1 MTVTEIET
9 IYKEHF
15 RDVYLYIL
23 GLSGNEHIAEDV
35 TEETFF
41 RAIKALP
48 EFRGDCD
55 VRVWLCQ
62 IAKNQFYS
70 YIRKNKKSI
79 STDFSE
85 LDDTNEL
92 SEAMTRKSQQQIGI
106 EKQLIDSEMAEIIH
120 QKVHELS
127 EPYKEVFHL
136 RVFGE
141 LSFEK
146 IGNIFGKNANWACVT
161 YHRAKTRIQQEMEDL
176 K

>member
-1 MTVTEIET
+1 MTVTEIEL
-9 IYKEHF
+9 IYNEYF
-15 RDVYLYIL
+15 QDIYLYIL
-23 GLSGNEHIAEDV
+23 GLSRNEHIAEDV

-41 RAIKALP
+41 RAMKALP

-70 YIRKNKKSI
+70 YVRKNKKSVPI
-79 STDFSE
+79 DFSE
-85 LDDTNEL
+85 MDDEPRL
-92 SEAMTRKSQQQIGI
+92 QRSEATSI
-106 EKQLIDSEMAEIIH
+106 EKQLVDSEMAEMIH
-120 QKVHELS
+120 QKVHELA
-127 EPYKEVFHL
+127 EPYKEVFYL

-146 IGNIFGKNANWACVT
+146 IGAIFDKNANWACVT
-161 YHRAKTRIQQEMEDL
+161 YHRAKTKIQNAMEDF

>member
-1 MTVTEIET
+1 MTVTEIEN
-9 IYKEHF
+9 IYKDYF
-15 RDVYLYIL
+15 RDIYLYIL
-23 GLSGNEHIAEDV
+23 GLSGDEHTAEDV

-48 EFRGDCD
+48 SFRGDCD

-62 IAKNQFYS
+62 IAKNQYYS
-70 YIRKNKKSI
+70 YVRKNKKCVL
-79 STDFSE
+79 TDFSE
-85 LDDTNEL
+85 TDDSVMQNDTAN
-92 SEAMTRKSQQQIGI
+92 SI
-106 EKQLIDSEMAEIIH
+106 EKQLVDSQMAEIIH
-120 QKVHELS
+120 QKVHNLP
-127 EPYKEVFHL
+127 EPYKEVFYL

>member
-1 MTVTEIET
+1 MKVTEIEQ
-9 IYKEHF
+9 IYNEYF
-15 RDVYLYIL
+15 QDVYLYIL
-23 GLSGNEHIAEDV
+23 GLSGDVHIAEDM

-55 VRVWLCQ
+55 IRVWLCQ

-70 YIRKNKKSI
+70 YLRKNRKSMPV
-79 STDFSE
+79 DFSE
-85 LDDTNEL
+85 IKDESEL
-92 SEAMTRKSQQQIGI
+92 LNVETSNI
-106 EKQLIDSEMAEIIH
+106 EKQLIDAEMAEIIH
-120 QKVHELS
+120 QKVHELA
-127 EPYKEVFHL
+127 EPYREVFYL

-146 IGNIFGKNANWACVT
+146 IGAIFGKNANWACVT
-161 YHRAKTRIQQEMEDL
+161 YHRAKTKIQSAMEDL

>member
-1 MTVTEIET
+1 MYEGGEMTVTEIET
-9 IYKEHF
+9 IYKDYF
-15 RDVYLYIL
+15 RDIYLYIL
-23 GLSGNEHIAEDV
+23 GLSGDEHIAEDV

-41 RAIKALP
+41 RAMKALP

-70 YIRKNKKSI
+70 YVRKNKKSI
-79 STDFSE
+79 PTDFSE
-85 LDDTNEL
+85 MDEEPSLQM
-92 SEAMTRKSQQQIGI
+92 SEETSI
-106 EKQLIDSEMAEIIH
+106 EKQLVDSEMAEIIH
-120 QKVHELS
+120 RKVHELA
-127 EPYKEVFHL
+127 EPYKEVFYL

-146 IGNIFGKNANWACVT
+146 IGALFGKNANWACVT
-161 YHRAKTRIQQEMEDL
+161 YHRAKTRIQNEMENL

>member
-1 MTVTEIET
+1 MTVTEIELL
-9 IYKEHF
+9 YKEYF
-15 RDVYLYIL
+15 QDIYLYIL
-23 GLSGNEHIAEDV
+23 GLSRNEHIAEDV

-41 RAIKALP
+41 HAMKALP

-70 YIRKNKKSI
+70 YVRKNKKSLPI
-79 STDFSE
+79 DFSE
-85 LDDTNEL
+85 MDDEPKL
-92 SEAMTRKSQQQIGI
+92 QSSEVIGI
-106 EKQLIDSEMAEIIH
+106 EKQLVDSEMAEIIH
-120 QKVHELS
+120 REVHALA
-127 EPYKEVFHL
+127 EPYKEVFYL

-146 IGNIFGKNANWACVT
+146 IGAIFGKNANWACVT
-161 YHRAKTRIQQEMEDL
+161 YHRAKTKIQNAMEDF